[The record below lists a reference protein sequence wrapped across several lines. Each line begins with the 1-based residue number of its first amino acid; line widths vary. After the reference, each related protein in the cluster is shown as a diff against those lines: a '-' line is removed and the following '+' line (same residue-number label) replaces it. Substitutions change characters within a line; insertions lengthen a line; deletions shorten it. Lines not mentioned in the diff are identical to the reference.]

1 MPEQETERP
10 PKTPNYERIA
20 KQGYV
25 WLDAKKALI
34 GDPNDDKKKK
44 AVGRELRTLAVVLDE
59 ERA

>member
-1 MPEQETERP
+1 MHGKEAERP
-10 PKTPNYERIA
+10 TKTPDYERIA

-59 ERA
+59 ERV